1 MIPIKHMFVRAKCK
15 IVLYSFTDVPGTI
28 REEIQMPVFKEV
40 VFQQIS
46 KQQPEGFV
54 HSNSSDDINAF
65 LGLYVNNGVLN
76 DFSVLTAAVFSLVLL
91 MAYSYII
98 D

>member
-1 MIPIKHMFVRAKCK
+1 MFVRTKCK
-15 IVLYSFTDVPGTI
+15 IVFYSFTDVPSTI
-28 REEIQMPVFKEV
+28 RKEIQMPVFKEV
-40 VFQQIS
+40 VFKQIS
-46 KQQPEGFV
+46 KQQPKGFV
-54 HSNSSDDINAF
+54 HSNSGDDINAF

-76 DFSVLTAAVFSLVLL
+76 DFSGFTAAIFSLVLL